1 VLAER
6 RGGRFYEGS
15 DTRRPAGAPI
25 MPKPSAATAS
35 RPAVAK
41 LKPAH
46 DVVVAGGGV
55 IDPANG
61 IDAVLDIGIRK
72 GRIAAVAAKLDPG
85 RAKAIDATGL
95 IVTPGLIDTHAHVYE
110 YVSGDFGLNPDLVG
124 VRSGVTTVVDQGGP
138 SALTFDGFRKFIVE
152 TAKTRVY
159 AFISAYLAGG
169 LLGHRYVDLYGPTG
183 INVKA
188 IVKAARDNPD
198 LVRGIKAHAEPGGY
212 SRWGMASLKLAK
224 EASREL
230 KLPVYIHLGTLWP
243 EAKGAAVDA
252 SKIIDEVVPL
262 LDPGDILAHPFTKF
276 PSGFVA
282 ADGTIHPLIR
292 EALAKGV
299 RIDVGRGAHF
309 SFGNARRVIDA
320 GILPFTLGADLHG
333 YNVRLQDGGRAY
345 RGMFSGEGV
354 DAIVQDED
362 RGSPFARPYSLQHAM
377 TELLALGV
385 PLAEAVRMAT
395 QNAAVMLGLE
405 PEMGSLSVGMP
416 ADLSAMRLIE
426 VDWTLVD
433 SERVTHSATQ
443 LLHPEFAIRA
453 GKLHRADSPLL
464 PEFAAAAA

>member
-1 VLAER
+1 
-6 RGGRFYEGS
+6 
-15 DTRRPAGAPI
+15 
-25 MPKPSAATAS
+25 MPKSSAATAS
-35 RPAVAK
+35 RPAAAVAK
-41 LKPAH
+41 LKPAY
-46 DVVVAGGGV
+46 DVIVTGGRVV
-55 IDPANG
+55 DPANG
-61 IDAVLDIGIRK
+61 IDAFRDIGIRK
-72 GRIAAVAAKLDPG
+72 GRIAAVAPKLDPG
-85 RAKAIDATGL
+85 RAKVIDAEGL

-110 YVSGDFGLNPDLVG
+110 HVSGDFGLNPDLVG

-243 EAKGAAVDA
+243 EAKGAKVDA

-262 LDPGDILAHPFTKF
+262 LEPGDILAHPFTKF

-282 ADGTIHPLIR
+282 ADGTIHPLIH

-309 SFGNARRVIDA
+309 SFNNARRVIDA

-345 RGMFSGEGV
+345 RGMFSGDGV
-354 DAIVQDED
+354 DAIVKDED

-385 PLAEAVRMAT
+385 PLIEAVRMAT

-405 PEMGSLSVGMP
+405 AEMGSLSVGMP

-426 VDWTLVD
+426 GDWTLVD
-433 SERVTHSATQ
+433 SERVTHPATQ
-443 LLHPEFAIRA
+443 LLHPEFAIRG

>member
-1 VLAER
+1 
-6 RGGRFYEGS
+6 
-15 DTRRPAGAPI
+15 

-46 DVVVAGGGV
+46 DVVVAGGRV

-188 IVKAARDNPD
+188 IVKAAQDNPD

-309 SFGNARRVIDA
+309 SFTAARRVIDA
-320 GILPFTLGADLHG
+320 GILPFTIGVDLHG
-333 YNVRLQDGGRAY
+333 YNVRIADGGRAY
-345 RGMFSGEGV
+345 RGMFTGEGV
-354 DAIVQDED
+354 DSIVADE
-362 RGSPFARPYSLQHAM
+362 RASPFVRPYSLQHAM
-377 TELLALGV
+377 SELLALGV
-385 PLAEAVRMAT
+385 PLAETIRMAT
-395 QNAAVMLGLE
+395 QNAAIMLGLGA
-405 PEMGSLSVGMP
+405 EMGALSIGMP
-416 ADLSAMRLIE
+416 ADLSVMRLIE
-426 VDWTLVD
+426 GEWTLID
-433 SERVTHSATQ
+433 SERVTHKARQ
-443 LLHPEFAIRA
+443 LLHPEFAVRG
-453 GKLHRADSPLL
+453 GKVHRADSPLL
-464 PEFAAAAA
+464 PALAALAA

>member
-1 VLAER
+1 MPKARKTNAVARLTPGFDLVVK
-6 RGGRFYEGS
+6 GGR
-15 DTRRPAGAPI
+15 
-25 MPKPSAATAS
+25 
-35 RPAVAK
+35 
-41 LKPAH
+41 
-46 DVVVAGGGV
+46 V

-61 IDAVLDIGIRK
+61 IDAVNDVGITK
-72 GRIAAVAAKLDPG
+72 GRIAAVGPNLDASKAK
-85 RAKAIDATGL
+85 KVIDAAGL
-95 IVTPGLIDTHAHVYE
+95 VVTPGLIDTHAHVYQ

-169 LLGHRYVDLYGPTG
+169 LLGHRYVDLYGPSG

-212 SRWGMASLKLAK
+212 SRWGMASMKLAK

-243 EAKGAAVDA
+243 ERAGATVDPGR
-252 SKIIDEVVPL
+252 IIEEVVPL
-262 LDPGDILAHPFTKF
+262 LDPGDILAHPFTRF
-276 PSGFVA
+276 PSGFA
-282 ADGTIHPLIR
+282 APDGTIHPLVR

-309 SFGNARRVIDA
+309 SFTNARRVLDA
-320 GILPFTLGADLHG
+320 GILPFTIGADLHG
-333 YNVRLQDGGRAY
+333 YNVRLEDGGRAY

-354 DAIVQDED
+354 DAIVPDED
-362 RGSPFARPYSLQHAM
+362 RASPFARPYSLHHAM

-385 PLAEAVRMAT
+385 ALPEVVRMTTA
-395 QNAAVMLGLE
+395 NAATMLDLDRKIGA
-405 PEMGSLSVGMP
+405 LSVGMP
-416 ADLSAMRLIE
+416 ADLSLTRLLDG
-426 VDWTLVD
+426 DWTLVD
-433 SERVTHSATQ
+433 SERVTHKARQ
-443 LLHPEFAIRA
+443 LLHPELAVRG
-453 GKLHRADSPLL
+453 GKVHRADSPLL
-464 PEFAAAAA
+464 PNFVPIAA